1 MKITKSELQNMINE
15 ELASLQEEQEAA
27 AIIQEIE
34 NWGQGLDEKMNID
47 ASKLEKGAKAAMAIG
62 DVLGKVASNS
72 TASKYVG
79 RIISKIPKVGPFLAD
94 LLMDIKPED
103 IEGLKALGASARG
116 QLDTVAKTTAQ
127 PIEATVAA
135 ADVETVAMAEE

>member
-34 NWGQGLDEKMNID
+34 NWGQGLDEKMALD
-47 ASKLEKGAKAAMAIG
+47 ATTLEKGAKAAARVG
-62 DVLGKVASNS
+62 DVLGKVANNK
-72 TASKYVG
+72 TAAKYVG
-79 RIISKIPKVGPFLAD
+79 RIISKVPVIGPFLAD

-103 IEGLKALGASARG
+103 VEGLKALGTSARG